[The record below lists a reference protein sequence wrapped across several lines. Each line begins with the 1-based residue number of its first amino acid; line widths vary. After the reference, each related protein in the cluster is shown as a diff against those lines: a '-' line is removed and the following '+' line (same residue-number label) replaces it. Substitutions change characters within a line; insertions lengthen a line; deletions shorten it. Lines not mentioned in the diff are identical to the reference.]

1 LSDVTPLDS
10 QGSALKDLGVDDSIG
25 EAAQSGRGRGK
36 KPSVLSTSGSFVLMG
51 GGGAAGGA
59 GEELG
64 EDLEDQEWKQSDDLD
79 RNQLILSVQQLL
91 DQLQSNDALGID
103 TKEQDLGEPNQ
114 ATRAWR

>member
-1 LSDVTPLDS
+1 MAPLDS
-10 QGSALKDLGVDDSIG
+10 QGSALQDLGVDDSIG
-25 EAAQSGRGRGK
+25 EVAESGRGRAK
-36 KPSVLSTSGSFVLMG
+36 RTRMLSTTGSFVLRA

-59 GEELG
+59 GRELG
-64 EDLEDQEWKQSDDLD
+64 EDLFYDQEWKQSDGLD
-79 RNQLILSVQQLL
+79 PNQLILSVQQLL

>member
-1 LSDVTPLDS
+1 MTPLDS
-10 QGSALKDLGVDDSIG
+10 QGSALKDLGVGDLFR
-25 EAAQSGRGRGK
+25 AR
-36 KPSVLSTSGSFVLMG
+36 
-51 GGGAAGGA
+51 GGAASGGA

-64 EDLEDQEWKQSDDLD
+64 EDLEDEEDQEWKQSDDVD
-79 RNQLILSVQQLL
+79 SNRLILSVQQLI